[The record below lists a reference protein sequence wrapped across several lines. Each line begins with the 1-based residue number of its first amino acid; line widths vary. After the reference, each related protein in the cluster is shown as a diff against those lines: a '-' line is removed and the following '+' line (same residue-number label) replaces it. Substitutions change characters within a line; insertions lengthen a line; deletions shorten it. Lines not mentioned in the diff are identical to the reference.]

1 MIISPSSSRMIRST
15 PWVEGCW
22 GPMLRIISSVRS
34 GPSATTSM
42 PPPRSIQA
50 SLAAV
55 NAARSL
61 TSISEQGNR
70 GPSAQLCQHLTCSG
84 LLADGAQLVEDCQRA
99 TESGSCFGIATA
111 RDERLR
117 ARQLGAGRF
126 PPRSEVGGRVM
137 GTLEEWEGVIQV
149 LGTCGGRP
157 TLQPIGEGGQRD
169 GAAGKG
175 VSPGALD
182 GGAVSAKF
190 VDVPGRPEHPPRE
203 AGWRLFPVSQR
214 SLGRARRSERSIP
227 VAQPRLRDHGPRAAV
242 QLHTRMGA
250 GSYPFLGVTQRFGV
264 VAHVETRPGCDSVHI
279 PELYRILKLGNELDS
294 PLGVSHGPNVV
305 ALVHQDATESVQ
317 GCGSEIRPVQT
328 TCHRHGALPRL
339 FGLRDRLVSAG
350 DLGERVRPER
360 PAGEQ
365 PGEFLIVFVTG
376 TPKTDLE
383 IRRHLGFGG

>member
-15 PWVEGCW
+15 PCVEGCC

-42 PPPRSIQA
+42 PPPRRIQA

-126 PPRSEVGGRVM
+126 PPRYEVGDRVL
-137 GTLEEWEGVIQV
+137 GALEEWEGVIQV

-182 GGAVSAKF
+182 NLARVTPSLLVGD
-190 VDVPGRPEHPPRE
+190 DV
-203 AGWRLFPVSQR
+203 AF
-214 SLGRARRSERSIP
+214 
-227 VAQPRLRDHGPRAAV
+227 
-242 QLHTRMGA
+242 
-250 GSYPFLGVTQRFGV
+250 RF
-264 VAHVETRPGCDSVHI
+264 
-279 PELYRILKLGNELDS
+279 
-294 PLGVSHGPNVV
+294 
-305 ALVHQDATESVQ
+305 QQ
-317 GCGSEIRPVQT
+317 Q
-328 TCHRHGALPRL
+328 
-339 FGLRDRLVSAG
+339 RDRKSTRLNSSHVKISYA
-350 DLGERVRPER
+350 
-360 PAGEQ
+360 
-365 PGEFLIVFVTG
+365 VFCL
-376 TPKTDLE
+376 KKKKK
-383 IRRHLGFGG
+383 